1 MIFTPLLVVFL
12 IVVFVLVWL
21 FVKTIDER
29 KWLTLI
35 VSIILTPIVY
45 YYVFYPLLNIFSSYH
60 HQKHFDAA
68 AWKEAPSL
76 RYEMGNE
83 IIDLQIFKGKTKA
96 EVQKVLGTS
105 EWYGWDDSIKANSLD
120 IWNYNLGF
128 KPGAFNIDQ
137 ECLELIFN
145 NNIVVKSKQYQL
157 KYNYNKKIDTVQVD
171 KKILD

>member
-1 MIFTPLLVVFL
+1 MILTPLFVVFL
-12 IVVFVLVWL
+12 IIVFVLVLL

-35 VSIILTPIVY
+35 VSIVLTPIVY

-68 AWKEAPSL
+68 AWKEAPAL
-76 RYEMGNE
+76 RYEMSNE
-83 IIDLQIFKGKTKA
+83 IHELQLFKGKTKA

-105 EWYGWDDSIKANSLD
+105 EWYGWDDRIKANSPE

-128 KPGAFNIDQ
+128 KPGAFNNNQ
-137 ECLELIFN
+137 ECLELIFK

-157 KYNYNKKIDTVQVD
+157 EYIYEKKIDSIQID
-171 KKILD
+171 KKL